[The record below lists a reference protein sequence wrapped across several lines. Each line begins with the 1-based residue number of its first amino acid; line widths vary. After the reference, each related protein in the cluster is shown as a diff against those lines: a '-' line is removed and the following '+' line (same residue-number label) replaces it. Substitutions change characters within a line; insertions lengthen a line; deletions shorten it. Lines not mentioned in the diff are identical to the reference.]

1 MTRVGYYLPQ
11 AWNWPW
17 QIVDKKPLQYCHR
30 CHQTELTR
38 WIFSLGATV
47 TDKASPGRTRLTLH
61 CKLQSCI
68 VRCLC
73 IPKRMNFRKCLKK
86 WERGEKLILQKN
98 AKCANVNVSPDQRYI
113 FSPKLRARHVV
124 FCQNFWLR
132 EDFTTLALP
141 FHSTVSCQT
150 AAVNLLPVP
159 PTPTNKSIKGAK
171 QICKSGISQ
180 RNFNPKTH
188 DQWSHMTANV
198 IKQTRSSG

>member
-47 TDKASPGRTRLTLH
+47 TDKASPGRTRLALH

-68 VRCLC
+68 VHRC

-86 WERGEKLILQKN
+86 WERGENLYCKKMPN
-98 AKCANVNVSPDQRYI
+98 ARMSTCPQIRDI
-113 FSPKLRARHVV
+113 FFSPKLRTRHVV

-198 IKQTRSSG
+198 IKQTSSSG